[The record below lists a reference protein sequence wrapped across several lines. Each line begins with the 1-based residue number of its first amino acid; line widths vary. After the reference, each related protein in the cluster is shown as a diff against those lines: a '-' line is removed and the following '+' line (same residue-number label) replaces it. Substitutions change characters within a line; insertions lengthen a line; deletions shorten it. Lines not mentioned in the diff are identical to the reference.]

1 MVIGASGHA
10 RCVIDA
16 ARAGSTGEVVAVADD
31 DVVPTA
37 REVLGV
43 PVVGGSDSVGEW
55 WSEGRIDG
63 VVVGIGDN
71 DTRMVVVE
79 RLLAIEPS
87 LRFST
92 VAHPTASIAASARL
106 GDGAVVL
113 AGASVGPQASVGAH
127 ALLGAQ
133 ANLDHDTVLSEGASL
148 GPGALIGGAAR
159 IGCASVVGIG
169 AVVRHGLTIGN
180 HSVLGA
186 GAVLTR
192 DLPDGVVAWG
202 ASARIQRSREPGE
215 RYL

>member
-106 GDGAVVL
+106 G
-113 AGASVGPQASVGAH
+113 
-127 ALLGAQ
+127 
-133 ANLDHDTVLSEGASL
+133 LS
-148 GPGALIGGAAR
+148 LIH
-159 IGCASVVGIG
+159 I
-169 AVVRHGLTIGN
+169 
-180 HSVLGA
+180 
-186 GAVLTR
+186 
-192 DLPDGVVAWG
+192 
-202 ASARIQRSREPGE
+202 
-215 RYL
+215 